1 MRSLLVV
8 VIVAAAQIALADPET
23 QLIGRITE
31 TATGRPIE
39 GALVAIS
46 HGDTQLETI
55 TDKNGLYRFTVPEG
69 GAYKVTYTYA
79 YVKGEATTQLD
90 PSKPNTFDAK
100 LDVDSESVIFIRE
113 RKAVVPPKMVK
124 DARRKIAPE
133 YSDAAI
139 EKDAW
144 TRAWLLL
151 DIDDRGTVRRV
162 KMLNAPGY
170 DLESIALKQAFRTQ
184 FEPARDTNGRPVRSM
199 LVWTI
204 EWPSYWWMI
213 MWEGVATRIPDH
225 VGYKPCRG
233 SGQPLQL
240 DSKHPVY
247 RDCSKPNLT
256 RIGSAKWLNRP

>member
-1 MRSLLVV
+1 MRSLV
-8 VIVAAAQIALADPET
+8 VIALVMAVHPALAEPET

-39 GALVAIS
+39 GAHVAIS
-46 HGDTQLETI
+46 HGDTQLEVI
-55 TDKNGLYRFTVPEG
+55 TDKQGLYRFTVPEG
-69 GAYKVTYTYA
+69 GAYKITYTYA
-79 YVKGEATTQLD
+79 NVTGEATTQLA
-90 PSKPNTFDAK
+90 PGKPNTFDAK
-100 LDVDSESVIFIRE
+100 LDVDSESVIYVRE
-113 RKAVVPPKMVK
+113 RKPMIPPKMVK

-151 DIDDRGTVRRV
+151 DIDDRGSVTRV

-184 FEPARDTNGRPVRSM
+184 FEPARDASGRPARSL
-199 LVWTI
+199 LVWPI
-204 EWPSYWWMI
+204 EWPSYWWMV
-213 MWEGVATRIPDH
+213 MHEGVATRIPDA
-225 VGYKPCRG
+225 VVYKPCRD
-233 SGQPLQL
+233 SGRPLQMGSL
-240 DSKHPVY
+240 HPVY

-256 RIGSAKWLNRP
+256 KIGSAKWIYRP